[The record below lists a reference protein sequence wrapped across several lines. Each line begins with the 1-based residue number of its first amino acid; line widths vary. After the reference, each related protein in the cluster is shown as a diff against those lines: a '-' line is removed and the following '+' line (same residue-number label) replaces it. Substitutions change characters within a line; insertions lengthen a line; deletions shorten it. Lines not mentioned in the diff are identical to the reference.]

1 MRDEKGEKDKMKKMM
16 TVLFVGLA
24 VSAVAHPTVEFTI
37 VPRTRYRLSY
47 TWEATGCTDR
57 AAEPLGAWGLFGNRY
72 YRGPMQE
79 LEFFGPEGKDRKG
92 PRFRRFQPL
101 LPGTSGRWVHEFH
114 APEGQVKMTLTV
126 ADNRK
131 TGLAVNLSD
140 IRLEEVKDAPTVN
153 VNPDFALGLYNYSG
167 LRGGNGE
174 GFVMLKNPQGGN
186 SFYGGMSFDTE
197 PMPIEAGAKYRLEY
211 AGWGLFKSRI
221 DPFMN
226 FSGKGKFPTV
236 DLPRVY
242 RDEKNPEAPGRRV
255 YEFTAPEGAE
265 WVSFCFYHGTLD
277 SLRLTRL

>member
-101 LPGTSGRWVHEFH
+101 LPGTFGRWVHEFH

-126 ADNRK
+126 ADNKK
-131 TGLAVNLSD
+131 TSLAVKLSD
-140 IRLEEVKDAPTVN
+140 IHLEEVKDAPTVN

-167 LRGGNGE
+167 VSGCNDNAVVLLPSPSGGVALHGGFYVYLAKTPVRPGGRYNLEMKAQGWHRKVRMDGSFVFLNAAGKKVFTSDIPRYGRDSKRPGE
-174 GFVMLKNPQGGN
+174 SLVKN
-186 SFYGGMSFDTE
+186 
-197 PMPIEAGAKYRLEY
+197 IE
-211 AGWGLFKSRI
+211 FI
-221 DPFMN
+221 
-226 FSGKGKFPTV
+226 
-236 DLPRVY
+236 
-242 RDEKNPEAPGRRV
+242 AP
-255 YEFTAPEGAE
+255 
-265 WVSFCFYHGTLD
+265 
-277 SLRLTRL
+277 